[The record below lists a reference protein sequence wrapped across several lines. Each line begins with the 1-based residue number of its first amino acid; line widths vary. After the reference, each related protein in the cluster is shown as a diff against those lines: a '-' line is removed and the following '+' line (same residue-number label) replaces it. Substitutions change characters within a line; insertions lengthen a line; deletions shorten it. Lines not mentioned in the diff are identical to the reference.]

1 MTKTAHCSAA
11 RRRRIVA
18 RPAPQRTCVACRQ
31 VKAKRELIRVVRDAD
46 GRLSVDLRGK
56 APGRGAY
63 LCPANAC
70 LARGIAEGS
79 LAKALEVP
87 IGEAQ
92 AAELRTALAAAA
104 EQRTGEGGLR
114 PTEAAGPRERS
125 SPAGRRSEQGSKE
138 GSAAG

>member
-1 MTKTAHCSAA
+1 MRTARCSAG

-63 LCPANAC
+63 LCPDAAC
-70 LARGIAEGS
+70 LARGIDEGS
-79 LAKALEVP
+79 IGKALALT
-87 IGEAQ
+87 IDEATKLQ
-92 AAELRTALAAAA
+92 LREELAAGA
-104 EQRTGEGGLR
+104 ERRRT
-114 PTEAAGPRERS
+114 
-125 SPAGRRSEQGSKE
+125 
-138 GSAAG
+138 